1 MNEFEDNLFSIQS
14 EDELESLK
22 HQLFKE
28 NVRIQAEKNQLEF
41 DLEDIRRQKKQVAV
55 EKKQLQREKRQLSLE
70 MNELRQQ
77 VEYQRKRLKDDEKQ
91 LDKKQKLLEYSY
103 EMLNQDKENL
113 SKEMRRVEMEKET
126 ARRMTQAAQNV
137 RKEVYATGL
146 FFRGVNN
153 VMALKKRYK
162 DLLKIYHPDNIC
174 GDQEILL
181 KINKEYEELRS
192 KFE

>member
-1 MNEFEDNLFSIQS
+1 MNEFEDRLFSIQS
-14 EDELESLK
+14 KDELESLK

-103 EMLNQDKENL
+103 ELLNQDKENL
-113 SKEMRRVEMEKET
+113 SKEMRRVELEKET
-126 ARRMTQAAQNV
+126 ARRMTHAAQNA

-181 KINKEYEELRS
+181 KINKEYEELRN

>member
-1 MNEFEDNLFSIQS
+1 MNDFEENLFSFQR
-14 EDELESLK
+14 EDDLESLK

-28 NVRIQAEKNQLEF
+28 NVRIQAEKNQLEL
-41 DLEDIRRQKKQVAV
+41 DLEDIRRQKKQIAV

-103 EMLNQDKENL
+103 ELLNQDKEELN
-113 SKEMRRVEMEKET
+113 KEIRRVQMEKET

>member
-14 EDELESLK
+14 EDDLESLK

-113 SKEMRRVEMEKET
+113 SKEIRRVEMEKET

-153 VMALKKRYK
+153 VMALRKRYK